1 MDISKGTYSF
11 SIPTETFGP
20 EVSFLTKL
28 IVNLKESSKN
38 GKTWKPQEFMVV
50 FKSVRSKNLSD
61 NITDSVIFSNF
72 SENHR
77 KVRNIR
83 NLLILW
89 NLYQKMQN
97 QYAYAILKLGFSC
110 SVELFNLNHYLFSNI
125 VFFSWKAGKV

>member
-1 MDISKGTYSF
+1 MDISKGIYSF

-61 NITDSVIFSNF
+61 NITDSVIFTNF
-72 SENHR
+72 SEIIGR
-77 KVRNIR
+77 SGISEF
-83 NLLILW
+83 
-89 NLYQKMQN
+89 Y
-97 QYAYAILKLGFSC
+97 
-110 SVELFNLNHYLFSNI
+110 
-125 VFFSWKAGKV
+125 